1 MSGDRP
7 ASRAEVIDDLHT
19 ALREMLSAERRLRSR
34 DKVTV
39 DGLTV
44 AQIRALMALKRK
56 PEATVGDLAKV
67 ADVTPATMTATLD
80 HLDSAGVVVRSRSEH
95 DRRVVMVSLTERG
108 QALVAKRRREWDARW
123 REMFAGVDDRDML
136 IAAQALR
143 RIAGIYDGIGSER
156 TSANGP
162 RDAAGAKREAGAK
175 R

>member
-1 MSGDRP
+1 MSGAARP
-7 ASRAEVIDDLHT
+7 GTRADVIDELHR

-56 PEATVGDLAKV
+56 PEVTVGDLARV

-80 HLDSAGVVVRSRSEH
+80 QLDSAGVVVRTRSEH

-108 QALVAKRRREWDARW
+108 QALVAKRRRAWDARW
-123 REMFAGVDDRDML
+123 HETFADVDDDDL
-136 IAAQALR
+136 LVAAQTLR
-143 RIAGIYDGIGSER
+143 RITAIFDSIGVER
-156 TSANGP
+156 TSAD
-162 RDAAGAKREAGAK
+162 DARPAKL
-175 R
+175 